1 MQNRGLLIALGVGC
15 LVLLAC
21 GAVVV
26 VGGAL
31 TGLFTISAVESAI
44 RPPTDIE
51 LGVIAPAQAEV
62 GENFSILVRVNNNA
76 AETQVLDSVD
86 IQLDYL
92 EGIRIE
98 SSDPP
103 YSDTFEVFGY
113 QSFTLLQDIPPGRE
127 VVVQFLATAVAAGN
141 YRGDIDICINTGGN
155 CSTRVLHTV
164 VEP

>member
-1 MQNRGLLIALGVGC
+1 MKNRGLLIGLGIGC

-21 GAVVV
+21 GAVVL

-44 RPPTDIE
+44 SPPTEVE
-51 LGVIAPAQAEV
+51 LGVIAPAQVTV
-62 GENFSILVRVNNNA
+62 GETFSILVRVSNNA
-76 AETQVLDSVD
+76 AETQILDSID
-86 IQLDYL
+86 IELSYL

-113 QSFTLLQDIPPGRE
+113 QSFTLLRDIPPGGE
-127 VVVQFLATAVAAGN
+127 VVVQFRASALAAGN
-141 YRGDIDICINTGGN
+141 YRGDIDICVNTGGN
-155 CSTRVLHTV
+155 CSTRVLHTAV
-164 VEP
+164 GP